1 MLSTKK
7 RLVTYGLDFLVMTL
21 GVAVYSIGV
30 VCFTA
35 PNNVAPGGVTGLAT
49 AINHLTGFPIG
60 TLVTLINV
68 PLMVVA
74 FFFLGRE
81 YVIKSVYCV
90 LAFGFFVDVAFAA
103 LPVFVT
109 DKLLACLY
117 GGALMGVGLGLVYL
131 RQSSTGGTDVIMFL
145 LHKWWPHIKMG
156 TLILLVEAVMVA
168 IITVMYGSIEAA
180 LYAVVVVLVSTK
192 LIDLVLYGAE
202 SGKMIFVV
210 STKSEEISKAIIE
223 KMQRGV
229 TMLDSKGGYSGD
241 KSQVLLCAVRTPE
254 FVKFK
259 KLVKELDP
267 DAFLMVT
274 NSAEIVGNGF
284 KEM

>member
-90 LAFGFFVDVAFAA
+90 LAFGFFVDVAFAS

-131 RQSSTGGTDVIMFL
+131 RQSSTGGTDVIVFL